1 MKIYDIVKCL
11 SGNVLGIGV
20 DEKITQL
27 LEQNERILNCNLLN
41 SQIKSGNY
49 KSPQKSSKMH
59 LFFTNKQKKFAFVV
73 TDSASRGS
81 YVIYEHSKAENMS
94 EVRNFGCGKYQN
106 DTKSDFVIFL
116 TKNPSFYPPNNY
128 Q

>member
-1 MKIYDIVKCL
+1 MGFVAIQGKRNFVPNI
-11 SGNVLGIGV
+11 S
-20 DEKITQL
+20 
-27 LEQNERILNCNLLN
+27 LNA
-41 SQIKSGNY
+41 S
-49 KSPQKSSKMH
+49 
-59 LFFTNKQKKFAFVV
+59 FFTNKQKKSPFSVP
-73 TDSASRGS
+73 DSASRGS

-94 EVRNFGCGKYQN
+94 GVGNFGCGKYQN

>member
-1 MKIYDIVKCL
+1 MREFPFFIVL
-11 SGNVLGIGV
+11 SV
-20 DEKITQL
+20 DQL
-27 LEQNERILNCNLLN
+27 ALCCP
-41 SQIKSGNY
+41 
-49 KSPQKSSKMH
+49 KSPKMH

-94 EVRNFGCGKYQN
+94 GVGNFGCGKYQN

-116 TKNPSFYPPNNY
+116 TKNPSFYPP